1 MNEKKITA
9 VNADEKI
16 KQLYETAFPKD
27 EQLSVFLCQCRSYA
41 AKILIINQISNVQ
54 NGFNTK
60 AYYFTFLLQL
70 VSTLLLKVGFTTL
83 YLQRIEEEYAG

>member
-1 MNEKKITA
+1 VTLS
-9 VNADEKI
+9 V
-16 KQLYETAFPKD
+16 YEFAQWDSPSMLEHK
-27 EQLSVFLCQCRSYA
+27 LSVFLSQCRSYA

-70 VSTLLLKVGFTTL
+70 VSTLLLKVGFTTFLL
-83 YLQRIEEEYAG
+83 YFFTKSRISFFTAS